1 MQKVLKQLKKAGFIC
16 AMDDFGTGYSSLN
29 VLQILPLDI
38 LKLDKGFL
46 ACEGEDRRRQ
56 IVVKS
61 VLQMAKQLD
70 MLTIVEGVENEEQ
83 LHLLQ
88 KVGCDYLQG
97 FLVSPPLSED
107 EYRSFVKEEEFHGG
121 ESEIRQI

>member
-1 MQKVLKQLKKAGFIC
+1 
-16 AMDDFGTGYSSLN
+16 MDDFGTGYSSLN

-107 EYRSFVKEEEFHGG
+107 EYRSFVKEELHGG

>member
-1 MQKVLKQLKKAGFIC
+1 
-16 AMDDFGTGYSSLN
+16 
-29 VLQILPLDI
+29 
-38 LKLDKGFL
+38 
-46 ACEGEDRRRQ
+46 
-56 IVVKS
+56 
-61 VLQMAKQLD
+61 